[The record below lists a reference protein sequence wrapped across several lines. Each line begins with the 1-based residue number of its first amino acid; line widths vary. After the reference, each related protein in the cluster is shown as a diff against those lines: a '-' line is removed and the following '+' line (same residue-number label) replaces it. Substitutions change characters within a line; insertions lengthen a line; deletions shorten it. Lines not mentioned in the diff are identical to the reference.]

1 MEEIPLIKEWK
12 RRMDFST
19 ETRIKATSTQVFEAI
34 TDLEGWQ
41 NWMPNFVAVE
51 KLTEG
56 DIGIGTEWK
65 ETRKMFGKAASEVFE
80 VTAYDPPNRL
90 GLRVDGT
97 RGTTGKGEFLF
108 DYELLSD
115 GGATLM
121 QMTGEVNIPGFMAK
135 VMGKL
140 FFGAMKKAIDKD
152 HAALKDY
159 VEKGAK

>member
-1 MEEIPLIKEWK
+1 MN
-12 RRMDFST
+12 FST
-19 ETRIKATSTQVFEAI
+19 ETRIKATPERVLEAI

-41 NWMPNFVAVE
+41 HWMPNFIAVE

-56 DIGIGTEWK
+56 NFGVGTEWK

-80 VTAYDPPNRL
+80 VTAYDPPGRL
-90 GLRVDGT
+90 SLRVDGAK
-97 RGTTGKGEFLF
+97 GSTGKGEFLF
-108 DYELLSD
+108 DYELHSD
-115 GGATLM
+115 QGGTLM
-121 QMTGEVNIPGFMAK
+121 QMTGEINIPGFMAK

-159 VEKGAK
+159 IEKGAK

>member
-1 MEEIPLIKEWK
+1 MN
-12 RRMDFST
+12 FST
-19 ETRIKATSTQVFEAI
+19 ETRIKAPPERVLEAI
-34 TDLEGWQ
+34 TDLESWQ
-41 NWMPNFVAVE
+41 HWMPNFVAVD
-51 KLTEG
+51 KLTAG
-56 DIGIGTEWK
+56 DFGVGTEWK

-80 VTAYDPPNRL
+80 VTAYEPPRRL
-90 GLRVDGT
+90 GLRVDGAK
-97 RGTTGKGEFLF
+97 GSTGKGEFLF

-115 GGATLM
+115 QGGTLM
-121 QMTGEVNIPGFMAK
+121 QMTGEINIPGFVAK